1 MGSSQ
6 IILTVLFLLGVMPM
20 FLMAALAFYAG
31 RTRIKEIDK
40 IAHGFEIPHDSIF
53 FLVMR
58 VPNYGGALLWKWY
71 AKRIG
76 LAGKIEHFDRRFRW
90 PFIAAFL
97 LMLFGGLMLIIM
109 VLFDNYAGIT

>member
-1 MGSSQ
+1 MSINLIISFFLAGLAFGSW
-6 IILTVLFLLGVMPM
+6 
-20 FLMAALAFYAG
+20 FLMAGLAFYAG
-31 RTRIKEIDK
+31 RTRVKKIDK

-58 VPNYGGALLWKWY
+58 VPNYGGALLWQWY

-76 LAGKIEHFDRRFRW
+76 LAGKIEHFDQRFRW

-97 LMLFGGLMLIIM
+97 LMLFGVLMLIAM
-109 VLFDNYAGIT
+109 VLFDHYAGIT

>member
-1 MGSSQ
+1 MSINLVISFTLTGLAFGS
-6 IILTVLFLLGVMPM
+6 G
-20 FLMAALAFYAG
+20 FLMIALAYYAG

-76 LAGKIEHFDRRFRW
+76 LAGKIEHFDRGFRW
-90 PFIAAFL
+90 PFITAFL
-97 LMLFGGLMLIIM
+97 MVPSMFFFITLTMLFDKYI
-109 VLFDNYAGIT
+109 GIT

>member
-1 MGSSQ
+1 MGTSQ
-6 IILTVLFLLGVMPM
+6 IILTILTLLAVMAGLLIIP
-20 FLMAALAFYAG
+20 LAFYAG

-53 FLVMR
+53 FIVMR

-71 AKRIG
+71 ARRIG
-76 LAGKIEHFDRRFRW
+76 LEGKIEHFDKHFRW

-97 LMLFGGLMLIIM
+97 LMLFGGLMLIVM
-109 VLFDNYAGIT
+109 VLFDSYVGIT

>member
-1 MGSSQ
+1 MASELIVFFILLG
-6 IILTVLFLLGVMPM
+6 LTVGSA
-20 FLMAALAFYAG
+20 FLMAGLAFYAG

-53 FLVMR
+53 FVVMR

-71 AKRIG
+71 ARRIG
-76 LAGKIEHFDRRFRW
+76 LEGKIEHFDKRFRW

-97 LMLFGGLMLIIM
+97 LMIFGLSMMIVM
-109 VLFDNYAGIT
+109 VLFDHYAGIT

>member
-1 MGSSQ
+1 MSINLVISFVLTGLAFGSW
-6 IILTVLFLLGVMPM
+6 
-20 FLMAALAFYAG
+20 FLMAGLAFYAG

-53 FLVMR
+53 FIVMR

-71 AKRIG
+71 ARRIG
-76 LAGKIEHFDRRFRW
+76 LEGKIEHLDKHFRW

-97 LMLFGGLMLIIM
+97 LMLFGGLMLIVM
-109 VLFDNYAGIT
+109 VLFDSYVGIT